1 MSHKDKALNIN
12 FIKNKKEYYQMGF
25 TEKIKN
31 LSTKIQAHKDIIKNE
46 TKAKQFFINPFLD
59 AMSYCH
65 TNP

>member
-12 FIKNKKEYYQMGF
+12 FIKIKKNIIRWVLQ
-25 TEKIKN
+25 KNKN